1 MNPKKLYTLSFVKD
15 GRPCKG
21 AVNSKGEV
29 IIPPNFKQIDYRSDR
44 TELIPT
50 GILKSNSQNALD
62 LDWGYIDQVG
72 EWKTNHNSMDL

>member
-1 MNPKKLYTLSFVKD
+1 M
-15 GRPCKG
+15 
-21 AVNSKGEV
+21 
-29 IIPPNFKQIDYRSDR
+29 
-44 TELIPT
+44 IPT